1 MAAKSPHLGAD
12 YDLAAPEVSF
22 HDGVPYAAGFD
33 DGYYSAEDG
42 FAETRHVFLDGNDLP
57 ARMAQAGH
65 LTVAETGFGTGL
77 NLLAVMDLM
86 VRYPQCH
93 LDFISLEAFPLDAE
107 IMARAHGPFT
117 GLAVHAAALRDALPP
132 RWPGYH
138 LVSLCD
144 GRLTLHL
151 HYGDAS
157 DILPSLDFQADAW
170 FLDGF
175 APARNPRMWQAEI
188 LAEIG
193 RLTRAGGTLASFTA
207 AGEVRRGLEAAGFR
221 VERVPGFGRKRQMIR
236 GWRTG
241 GDARA
246 SSTPKSVAVIGGGIA
261 GASVAAGLRR
271 RGAHAVILER
281 GAGFGAG
288 ASGNRMAL
296 QSPRL
301 SVDHNAMSR
310 LSASCLS
317 LASRLSDAAGAVVG
331 RGVVALDAPPR
342 LAERHAIFRTQHWPE
357 DLLQPLQASHIPA
370 SVPENQTGLFYA
382 RGRAIRPDRLL
393 AHLIGDLPVRHG
405 VTVTGMAPDNGMIRL
420 ATEDGCE
427 LVFDAV
433 VLSSGADLQ
442 PLLAG
447 TGLTPPFGISFGQV
461 SHVPAQAGSSNAQL
475 ATGVSFG
482 GYLTPALDGF
492 HDLGAT
498 FTHDP
503 FDESDAAAVA
513 AGHAHNLGL
522 LPASWQ
528 RQLGAQD
535 EDGLGARIGRRASLP
550 DRRPL
555 AGPVTGGM
563 LADANADAKL
573 DANVDSGVWVLG
585 GLGARGFT
593 LAPLLGEILA
603 AEIMQRPAP
612 LPRDQRLGVGPARY
626 AAIAQ
631 GRRD

>member
-175 APARNPRMWQAEI
+175 APSRNPGMWSPDI
-188 LAEIG
+188 LGHVG
-193 RLTRAGGTLASFTA
+193 RLTRPGGTLASFTA
-207 AGEVRRGLEAAGFR
+207 AGHVRRSLESAGFTIAR
-221 VERVPGFGRKRQMIR
+221 CPGFGRKREMI
-236 GWRTG
+236 TG
-241 GDARA
+241 TRSGNDAAPSLNPPRR
-246 SSTPKSVAVIGGGIA
+246 VVVIGSGIA
-261 GASVAAGLRR
+261 GACVAAGLRR
-271 RGAHAVILER
+271 RGCQPVILDS
-281 GAGFGAG
+281 GPAAGSG

-301 SVDHNAMSR
+301 TVDHNPMSQ
-310 LSASCLS
+310 LSVACLS
-317 LASRLSDAAGAVVG
+317 WASRLSDLAAATVG
-331 RGVVALDAPPR
+331 DGVVAFDAPAR
-342 LAERHAIFRTQHWPE
+342 MAARHEIFRTQQWPSN
-357 DLLQPLQASHIPA
+357 LLAAGSGGSEIEGASGKEAIHYQMA
-370 SVPENQTGLFYA
+370 
-382 RGRAIRPDRLL
+382 RAIRPDRLL
-393 AHLIGDLPVRHG
+393 AYLLGDLNPVFGFAVDRL
-405 VTVTGMAPDNGMIRL
+405 VASADGMELHAS
-420 ATEDGCE
+420 DGRQ
-427 LVFDAV
+427 VSADAV
-433 VLSSGADLQ
+433 VIAAGADLAG
-442 PLLAG
+442 LLASCD
-447 TGLTPPFGISFGQV
+447 TELPLEITQGLVSQV
-461 SHVPAQAGSSNAQL
+461 PTNDIMAGL
-475 ATGVSFG
+475 DRGVSFG
-482 GYLTPALDGF
+482 GYLTPALDGR

-498 FTHDP
+498 FWRDP
-503 FDESDAAAVA
+503 AMEVDAASVG
-513 AGHAHNLGL
+513 AGHDHNLGL
-522 LPASWQ
+522 LAGA
-528 RQLGAQD
+528 LGAPFGTD
-535 EDGLGARIGRRASLP
+535 AGSFGARVSRRASLP
-550 DRRPL
+550 DRRPVVGRL
-555 AGPVTGGM
+555 GDGM
-563 LADANADAKL
+563 FI
-573 DANVDSGVWVLG
+573 LG

-593 LAPLLGEILA
+593 LAPLLGDLLA
-603 AEIMQRPAP
+603 ADILRRPVPLPAP
-612 LPRDQRLGVGPARY
+612 QWGVIQPARY
-626 AAIAQ
+626 ISVA
-631 GRRD
+631 G